1 MSRKQNAYNKVRHF
15 WTTYGARLQSENRQG
30 TFKYDIVEKMRHLH
44 QELSLSSDAS
54 SNASSDALIIIHG
67 KILDVLR
74 EQKMYIIQF
83 YFCIDEFNDYLCALR
98 LLDMIIRH
106 NMMD

>member
-1 MSRKQNAYNKVRHF
+1 MSRKQNAYNKVCHF

-54 SNASSDALIIIHG
+54 SIALIIIHG

-83 YFCIDEFNDYLCALR
+83 NFCIDEFNDYLCVLR
-98 LLDMIIRH
+98 LLDIIFRH
-106 NMMD
+106 NMMG

>member
-1 MSRKQNAYNKVRHF
+1 MSRKQNAYNKVCHF
-15 WTTYGARLQSENRQG
+15 WTTYSERLQSENRQG

-54 SNASSDALIIIHG
+54 SDALIIIHE

-83 YFCIDEFNDYLCALR
+83 NFCIDEFNDYLCALR
-98 LLDMIIRH
+98 LLDVIIRH
-106 NMMD
+106 NMME

>member
-15 WTTYGARLQSENRQG
+15 WTTYGTRLQSENRQG
-30 TFKYDIVEKMRHLH
+30 TFKYDIVERMRHLH
-44 QELSLSSDAS
+44 QELSSD
-54 SNASSDALIIIHG
+54 ASSDALIIIHG
-67 KILDVLR
+67 NILDVLR

-98 LLDMIIRH
+98 LLDVIIRH

>member
-1 MSRKQNAYNKVRHF
+1 MSRKQNAYNKTCHF

-54 SNASSDALIIIHG
+54 SDVLIIIHG

-98 LLDMIIRH
+98 LLDVIFRH
-106 NMMD
+106 NMME

>member
-15 WTTYGARLQSENRQG
+15 WTTYGTRLQSENRQG

-44 QELSLSSDAS
+44 QELSLSSDA
-54 SNASSDALIIIHG
+54 LIIIHG

-83 YFCIDEFNDYLCALR
+83 NFCIDEFNDYLCALR
-98 LLDMIIRH
+98 LLDVIIRH
-106 NMMD
+106 NMME

>member
-1 MSRKQNAYNKVRHF
+1 MSRKQIAYNKVRHF
-15 WTTYGARLQSENRQG
+15 WTTYGTRLQSENRQG

-54 SNASSDALIIIHG
+54 SDALIIIHV

-83 YFCIDEFNDYLCALR
+83 YFCIDEFNDYLCDLR
-98 LLDMIIRH
+98 LLDVIFRH
-106 NMMD
+106 NMME

>member
-1 MSRKQNAYNKVRHF
+1 MSRKQNAYNKVCHF

-44 QELSLSSDAS
+44 QVL
-54 SNASSDALIIIHG
+54 SSDALIIIHG

-83 YFCIDEFNDYLCALR
+83 NFCIDEFNDYLCALR
-98 LLDMIIRH
+98 LLDVIIRH
-106 NMMD
+106 NMME